1 MKVKESAAPYV
12 SRLIPGQIS
21 QNEML
26 NILHTKKIDHR
37 YLSELKKLTR
47 LNDDNISELL
57 DITVKTYRSYR
68 KPNAEY
74 KDSMKERILMLSSLY
89 KHGTEVFG
97 TPENF
102 NEWLNS
108 ENFFWGGKKP
118 ATMLNTFSGI
128 KFINDSL
135 TGMEYG
141 DNV

>member
-1 MKVKESAAPYV
+1 MKVKESISPYV
-12 SRLIPGQIS
+12 SHLIPGQINQS
-21 QNEML
+21 E
-26 NILHTKKIDHR
+26 ILGILQTKKIDHK
-37 YLSELKKLTR
+37 YLSELKKLTNF
-47 LNDDNISELL
+47 NDENISELL

-68 KPNAEY
+68 KPNTEY
-74 KDSMKERILMLSSLY
+74 KDSMKERILMLSSLF

-108 ENFFWGGKKP
+108 ENFFFGRKKP
-118 ATMLNTFSGI
+118 VNMLNTVTGI
-128 KFINDSL
+128 KFLDDRL

>member
-1 MKVKESAAPYV
+1 MKVKESVSPYI

-21 QNEML
+21 QSEML
-26 NILHTKKIDHR
+26 NILQTKKIDHK
-37 YLSELKKLTR
+37 YLTELKKLTR
-47 LNDDNISELL
+47 FNDENISELL

-74 KDSMKERILMLSSLY
+74 KDSMKEKILMLSSLF

-97 TPENF
+97 TPEKF

-118 ATMLNTFSGI
+118 ATMLNTISGI
-128 KFINDSL
+128 KFLDDRLS
-135 TGMEYG
+135 GMEYG